1 MSTGKLS
8 WKPDEILGGSLAMD
22 WHPTQGAQRI
32 LPVALC
38 YENQDKLWLPGQLDS
53 SEDFN
58 FIINLFIEI

>member
-1 MSTGKLS
+1 
-8 WKPDEILGGSLAMD
+8 MD
-22 WHPTQGAQRI
+22 WHPTQGAQWI